1 MYRYSLCSVIL
12 YRCYFKTE
20 QDPSS
25 FFSFKNK
32 RPMPADDYAASA
44 EEAHRPPA
52 RPVPGAEGAHRPP
65 SRPVPVAEEAHR
77 PPARP
82 VPATEEAHRLPPA
95 RPGPAIN
102 SYEDHNGEN
111 NRWRA
116 IPVESEDED
125 RDLQLSPPPKKKS
138 TSEIAREAYEVYPA
152 SAKRDINLE
161 TKMEKC
167 KDNFCLCNHSVCYIS
182 ASYM

>member
-12 YRCYFKTE
+12 YHCYFKTE

-32 RPMPADDYAASA
+32 RPMPADDYAAPA

-52 RPVPGAEGAHRPP
+52 
-65 SRPVPVAEEAHR
+65 RPVPVAEEAHR

-102 SYEDHNGEN
+102 SYEDHIGEN

-138 TSEIAREAYEVYPA
+138 TSELAREGYEVYLA
-152 SAKRDINLE
+152 SAEMATNLE
-161 TKMEKC
+161 TKMEQC
-167 KDNFCLCNHSVCYIS
+167 MDTFLS
-182 ASYM
+182 M